1 MKLEIYDQYMRMSRR
16 SLLQSAASL
25 AAVSAAT
32 TWPNSLFAAD
42 MSPEDVDLRKQIA
55 QVPGVGARQPTDS
68 DWQRVGE
75 LCLGPTKKNVKPG
88 EFKGV
93 ELRFM
98 GLNTQ
103 NLHIIL
109 FRGLLKAW
117 EDYTGAKITYIDL
130 DNNTFNARL
139 QQSIA
144 LKTVDFDLL
153 EMGPPFE
160 GDTAGRGLL
169 SEMPDWVPAQ
179 IDMDDY
185 VNYLKPPIG
194 TWDGKTYRIS
204 VDGDCH
210 IFNYR
215 TDVFSDPSFSEAWTA
230 YGEDKA
236 GLSSWGVPAT
246 WQQVQATTKF
256 LNGKELD
263 GVSVYGYLDHCK
275 PWGGFG
281 FYFLMDRVAPYA
293 KYPGE
298 PAWIFDPQTME
309 PLVNN
314 PAWVR
319 AIQDV
324 VDALPFEPSD
334 QLNMDGMGTGFTQFL
349 AGTGSMISWWG
360 DIGQNANTS
369 DQSVVGD
376 RIAFSVNPAS
386 DEVYNVKTQKWEKL
400 ASGPNAAPN
409 MAFGGLGIYVTKLAE
424 SDPVKH
430 KAAWS
435 AAAHLG
441 GKDLALWLSL
451 YPSGMQPYRNSQFT
465 VSEYVG
471 AGYNENYITSYLKA
485 TQDTYNHPN
494 PALDLRIPGTFQ
506 YYSAGEEILAKI
518 YSGGMTAQQGADA
531 IAAAW
536 NKITD
541 QLGRESQ
548 IKLYQQALGRK
559 V

>member
-1 MKLEIYDQYMRMSRR
+1 MRVQQYNQYLRMSRR
-16 SLLQSAASL
+16 SLLKGTAA
-25 AAVSAAT
+25 AAVVGMTGRFS
-32 TWPNSLFAAD
+32 PSFAQAF
-42 MSPEDVDLRKQIA
+42 SPEEADLRSQIA
-55 QVPGVGARQPTDS
+55 AIPGVGARQPTDA
-68 DWQRVGE
+68 DWQKVGE
-75 LCLGPTKKNVKPG
+75 LCLGPTKEFVQPG

-93 ELRFM
+93 ELSFM

-103 NLHIIL
+103 GLHIVL

-117 EDYTGAKITYIDL
+117 EDYTGAKINYIELANDE
-130 DNNTFNARL
+130 FNARL
-139 QQSIA
+139 QRSIA
-144 LKTVDFDLL
+144 LGTVDFDLI

-169 SEMPDWVPAQ
+169 SEMPDWVPKS

-185 VNYLKPPIG
+185 VDYLKAPIG

-215 TDVFSDPSFSEAWTA
+215 TDVFADEALAENWA
-230 YGEDKA
+230 GVADKA
-236 GLSSWGVPAT
+236 GLETWGVPST
-246 WQQVQATTKF
+246 WQQVQAATRF
-256 LNGKELD
+256 LKGKQVD
-263 GVSVYGYLDHCK
+263 GEDAFGYLDHCK

-281 FYFLMDRVAPYA
+281 FYFLMDRAAPYA
-293 KYPGE
+293 KYPGD
-298 PAWIFDPQTME
+298 PAWIFEAGTMK
-309 PLVNN
+309 PRIND

-324 VDALPFEPSD
+324 LDALPYEPSD
-334 QLNMDGMGTGFTQFL
+334 QLNMDGMGTGFTQFM
-349 AGTGSMISWWG
+349 AGTGSMLAWWG

-386 DEVYNVKTQKWEKL
+386 EEVYNTKTGAWEKL

-409 MAFGGLGIYVTKLAE
+409 MAFGGLGIYVTKNADADE
-424 SDPVKH
+424 RKR
-430 KAAWS
+430 KAAWA

-441 GKDLALWLSL
+441 GKNLALWLSM
-451 YPSGMQPYRNSQFT
+451 YPSGMQPYRNSQFIAA
-465 VSEYVG
+465 EYVA
-471 AGYNENYITSYLKA
+471 AGYDEGYITSYLNA
-485 TQDTYNHPN
+485 TRDTYNHAN

-506 YYSAGEEILAKI
+506 YYSVGEDILAKI
-518 YSGGMTAQQGADA
+518 YAGDLTAQKGADE

-536 NKITD
+536 DKITD
-541 QLGRESQ
+541 QLGRDSQ
-548 IKLYQQALGRK
+548 IKLYGHSLGQK
-559 V
+559 G